1 MSYEYHWVVVYD
13 EDWGAF
19 MVDVETTELNFG
31 EVHGAAYNKTSGRW
45 EDVKDDLGVETEYL
59 RLEELLAYNL
69 TRLDLSKKVQ
79 QDTDMKTYEGVT
91 VEYTQTIP
99 TSKQMPEFYVWQ
111 EGYESYATITYLDRV
126 VEIERG
132 GEMHLTIPNLVNGEL
147 TDEYGVIVRYSDDL
161 EAAGINDDIQLI
173 QFIKTVSDSGFE
185 VYRMNPWW
193 ELFAHND
200 DMGEIYETFYEAVDA
215 GIDHILTDERWD

>member
-1 MSYEYHWVVVYD
+1 MSYQHHWVVVYD

-19 MVDVETTELNFG
+19 MVDAETTATMSRWAG
-31 EVHGAAYNKTSGRW
+31 TIYNKTTGHW
-45 EDVKDDLGVETEYL
+45 EFPEEESDLANEYDS
-59 RLEELLAYNL
+59 LENILAYNL
-69 TRLDLSKKVQ
+69 TRLDLTAEIG
-79 QDTDMKTYEGVT
+79 QDTTMKTLEGVT

-161 EAAGINDDIQLI
+161 EAAGINDDIQLM
-173 QFIKTVSDSGFE
+173 QFIKTISNSGFE

-193 ELFAHND
+193 ELFAHNE
-200 DMGEIYETFYEAVDA
+200 DMGEVYDTFYEAIDG
-215 GIDHILTDERWD
+215 GIDYILDDRNW

>member
-1 MSYEYHWVVVYD
+1 
-13 EDWGAF
+13 
-19 MVDVETTELNFG
+19 
-31 EVHGAAYNKTSGRW
+31 
-45 EDVKDDLGVETEYL
+45 
-59 RLEELLAYNL
+59 
-69 TRLDLSKKVQ
+69 
-79 QDTDMKTYEGVT
+79 MKTLEGVT

-111 EGYESYATITYLDRV
+111 EGAESYATITYLDRV
-126 VEIERG
+126 VEVERN

-173 QFIKTVSDSGFE
+173 QFIKTISNSGFE

-193 ELFAHND
+193 ELFAHNE
-200 DMGEIYETFYEAVDA
+200 DMGGIYDTFYEAIDA
-215 GIDHILTDERWD
+215 GIDYITDDRNWE

>member
-31 EVHGAAYNKTSGRW
+31 EVHGAAYNKTSGKW

-132 GEMHLTIPNLVNGEL
+132 GEMHLTIPNIVNGEL
-147 TDEYGVIVRYSDDL
+147 SDEYADIIRYSDDL
-161 EAAGINDDIQLI
+161 EAAGINDDIQLT

-200 DMGEIYETFYEAVDA
+200 DMGEIYETFYEAIDA
-215 GIDHILTDERWD
+215 GIDHILDDRGWD